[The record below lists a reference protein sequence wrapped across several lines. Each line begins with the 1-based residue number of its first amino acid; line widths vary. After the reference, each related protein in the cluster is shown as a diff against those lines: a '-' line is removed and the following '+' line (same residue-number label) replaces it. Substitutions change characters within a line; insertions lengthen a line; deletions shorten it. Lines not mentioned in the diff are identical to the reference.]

1 MARRTRAEMQET
13 RAALLATARKVFSER
28 GYAETSMDDL
38 TAQAGLTRGAL
49 YHHFGDKK
57 GLLAAVVEQIDAEM
71 DARLQAISDT
81 AASAWEGFATRCR
94 AYLEMALETDIQRLV
109 LRDAKAVLGGV
120 TPEAQ
125 RQCVESLRR
134 LLEQLMAQGVV
145 AQADAQFSAR
155 QRSPDRL
162 GDLPQKSGPGLEIAT
177 VRGLCG
183 RFYGFGQVAFDCV
196 GAALCRERA

>member
-1 MARRTRAEMQET
+1 MTRRTRAEMQET
-13 RAALLATARKVFSER
+13 RAALLATPRKVFSER

-145 AQADAQFSAR
+145 AQADPEALAALVYGSLSEAAVWIADGEHGAAR
-155 QRSPDRL
+155 LEQAIAAL
-162 GDLPQKSGPGLEIAT
+162 GLLL
-177 VRGLCG
+177 RGL
-183 RFYGFGQVAFDCV
+183 
-196 GAALCRERA
+196 REH

>member
-13 RAALLATARKVFSER
+13 PSRFARYRPQGVQR
-28 GYAETSMDDL
+28 TRVCRNP
-38 TAQAGLTRGAL
+38 AQAGLTRGAL

-81 AASAWEGFATRCR
+81 AASAWEGFVTRCR
-94 AYLEMALETDIQRLV
+94 AYLEMALETHIQRLI
-109 LRDAKAVLGGV
+109 LWDAKAVLGGV

-134 LLEQLMAQGVV
+134 LLEPLMAQGVV
-145 AQADAQFSAR
+145 AQADPEALAALVYGSLSEAAVWIADGEHGAAR
-155 QRSPDRL
+155 LEQAIAAL
-162 GDLPQKSGPGLEIAT
+162 GLLL
-177 VRGLCG
+177 RGL
-183 RFYGFGQVAFDCV
+183 
-196 GAALCRERA
+196 REH

>member
-134 LLEQLMAQGVV
+134 LLEQLMAQDVV
-145 AQADAQFSAR
+145 AQADPEALAALVYGSLSEAAVWIADGEHGAAR
-155 QRSPDRL
+155 LEQAIAAL
-162 GDLPQKSGPGLEIAT
+162 GLLL
-177 VRGLCG
+177 RGL
-183 RFYGFGQVAFDCV
+183 
-196 GAALCRERA
+196 REH